1 MRIDESNSIRISW
14 YPLLMVYSLFFM
26 WGFAWNLFNVLAAF
40 FQDSFQL
47 SNTETSLGTS
57 LSFLAFFLMSYPA
70 KLIINKFGTKFSI
83 SLGAFIAGCGLL
95 IFIPAAFAKSYPIF
109 LVGLFILFSG
119 VTILQT
125 VCNPYIGILGN
136 PKNREARINFAQG
149 IGAIGAAFTAP
160 IGGWFMLEVFD
171 HDIFGGIKI
180 FYLIIASIFI
190 ILALLIWSAKLPDN
204 PTEIKYFSSEPL
216 DKKGAFRYPHFVY
229 GFIIM
234 FIYMG
239 AEAILYQLMTPY
251 FKEIGGVSNAVAV
264 RMSAI
269 LFYGLMTGRL
279 MGAWVMTKLKP
290 SKILGAFALIAALLV
305 IISMITGGTIGIY
318 AITAIGFF
326 ISIMFASIFA
336 LATTDL
342 GKYTN
347 QASSFLIM
355 GISGGFFIPLVFG
368 VVADSFSL
376 RISLI
381 VIVIPLLFTSLYGF
395 LFNRLLANVKYDKS
409 I

>member
-1 MRIDESNSIRISW
+1 MNESFSIKTSW
-14 YPLLMVYSLFFM
+14 SPLLLVYGLFFM
-26 WGFAWNLFNVLAAF
+26 WGFTWNLFNVLAAF
-40 FQDSFQL
+40 FQENFQL

-70 KLIINKFGTKFSI
+70 KVLIHRKGTKFSI
-83 SLGAFIAGCGLL
+83 SLGAFIAGFGLL
-95 IFIPAAFAKSYPIF
+95 IFIPAAFAKSYLFF

-149 IGAIGAAFTAP
+149 IGALGAAFTAP
-160 IGGWFMLEVFD
+160 LGGWFILEVFE
-171 HDIFGGIKI
+171 HDVFGGIKI
-180 FYLIIASIFI
+180 FYLIVSGLFI
-190 ILALLIWSAKLPDN
+190 LFAVLIRSAKLPDN
-204 PTEIKYFSSEPL
+204 PTELKNYSNETL
-216 DKKGAFRYPHFVY
+216 DRKGAFRYPHFVY

-279 MGAWVMTKLKP
+279 LGAWVMTKLKP
-290 SKILGAFALIAALLV
+290 AKILGVFALVAALLV
-305 IISMITGGTIGIY
+305 ITSMITGGMVGIY
-318 AITAIGFF
+318 SITAIGFF

-336 LATTDL
+336 LATTNL

-347 QASSFLIM
+347 QGSSFLIM
-355 GISGGFFIPLVFG
+355 GISGGFFIPILFG

-376 RISLI
+376 RVSLI
-381 VIVIPLLFTSLYGF
+381 VVVIPLLVTSLYGF
-395 LFNRLLANVKYDKS
+395 LFKRLLKNVEHDTS